1 MDMHYKIQS
10 IVTISAVLA
19 IMVCVAVLIN
29 SVNPSMTGAV
39 TKDCECKSDVECDD
53 GNSCT
58 EDICIYADSC
68 ASAKC
73 LHKIIEGC
81 YKQ

>member
-1 MDMHYKIQS
+1 MHYKTKS
-10 IVTISAVLA
+10 IITITVVLA
-19 IMVCVAVLIN
+19 IMLGVAVLIN
-29 SVNPSMTGAV
+29 SMNPNITSSVAKG
-39 TKDCECKSDVECDD
+39 CECKSDIECDD

-73 LHKIIEGC
+73 LHKVIEGC
-81 YKQ
+81 YK

>member
-1 MDMHYKIQS
+1 MHYKTQS
-10 IVTISAVLA
+10 IITISVVLG

-29 SVNPSMTGAV
+29 SVNPGMTGAV
-39 TKDCECKSDVECDD
+39 TKDCECASSVDCDD
-53 GNSCT
+53 GNACT

-73 LHKIIEGC
+73 INKIIEGC
-81 YKQ
+81 SL